1 MRRAL
6 RSIEPGVWMPGI
18 AWGVFVYGVHKYGA
32 LSGWYFAYPWFQN
45 VTHAASASGVALL
58 VGLVGL
64 ELGYR
69 RRRLLLFVVGLTA
82 LAAFGWELVEYFG
95 WLDRFGVYLMFHDFN
110 DAAVDMASNAV
121 GTATALVVLWLW
133 TELAPAADRE
143 TGANGRELPLGG
155 RLRRWHEENR

>member
-1 MRRAL
+1 MPRAF
-6 RSIEPGVWMPGI
+6 RSIERSVWVPGVG
-18 AWGVFVYGVHKYGA
+18 WGAFVYGVHKYGA

-82 LAAFGWELVEYFG
+82 LAAFGWELVEYVG
-95 WLDRFGVYLMFHDFN
+95 WLDQFGVYLMFHDFN

-133 TELAPAADRE
+133 TGLAPAGDRE
-143 TGANGRELPLGG
+143 TGPDSRVLTLGG
-155 RLRRWHEENR
+155 RLRRWHEE